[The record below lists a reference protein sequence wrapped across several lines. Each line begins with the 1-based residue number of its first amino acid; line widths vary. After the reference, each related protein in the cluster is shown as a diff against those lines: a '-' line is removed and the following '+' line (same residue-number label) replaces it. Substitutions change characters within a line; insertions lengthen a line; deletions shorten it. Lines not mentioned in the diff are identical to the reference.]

1 MVLKFNK
8 NSLPLWGIVV
18 NFKLNI
24 CFWVL
29 LHKVTHFFWVGGNLK
44 ESLKNEQIVLPEV
57 RLIGPNSEQ
66 LGIMSSEKALEQAS
80 NYDLDLVLI
89 APEAKPPVCKIMD
102 YGKYRFDELKKLKD
116 QKKAQKVAQLKEM
129 SLSMTIDDH
138 DLEIKAKQVCKFLAD
153 GSKVKVN
160 IRMFGRLQARPQV
173 GVDIMRR
180 FAEMCASV
188 GQIDKQP
195 EVNGRNIF
203 MFLAPIS
210 KK

>member
-1 MVLKFNK
+1 M
-8 NSLPLWGIVV
+8 
-18 NFKLNI
+18 
-24 CFWVL
+24 
-29 LHKVTHFFWVGGNLK
+29 VGGNLK

-66 LGIMSSEKALEQAS
+66 LGMMSSEKAHEVAS
-80 NYDLDLVLI
+80 SYELDLVLI
-89 APEAKPPVCKIMD
+89 APDAKPPVCKIMD